1 MLNVGL
7 AGLIV
12 EFPNVLE
19 VLVEPA
25 GFEMC
30 LYFPFSFAATA
41 NSHFLLLF
49 PSLQAG
55 LDVILGLVPTGS
67 NVSCRFLWHF
77 S

>member
-25 GFEMC
+25 GFEVC

-55 LDVILGLVPTGS
+55 LDVILGLVPRGS
-67 NVSCRFLWHF
+67 NVSCRLLWHF